1 MIKKILY
8 AVVAFAMLS
17 TAVQCSKEHVTVPSE
32 GITSVDGNTIL
43 YGDGVPSATLGQ
55 VGDFYL
61 DTRSHLLYGAKNAS
75 GWGAGYDLK
84 GMKGPDADGTGGGP
98 KGPKGDPGEKGL
110 KGDTGPK
117 GDSGDKG
124 ERGEQGDPGDN
135 TNPKGPQGDP
145 GDKGPQGP
153 QGEKGATGAAGAA
166 GAPGQKGT
174 QGNPGEKGPQG
185 DFGEQG
191 NKGANGAKGHLF
203 IGGNGAPSTSD
214 GQEGDWFLDKSNKRL
229 YGPKTNAGWG
239 STYIDLS
246 NPTEENAGDP
256 NASLAIESN
265 SMTIKVNETKTL
277 SITSGSG
284 RYRIVADNENIT
296 AGVSRNTLTIVGK
309 KEGRTV
315 LKVADYLSG
324 DKQDI
329 TITITRADYIKA
341 QPGDYPEANIVNVE
355 GGRFQMGNDVN
366 GGNQAPAHL
375 VRVGDFRITKYE
387 ITNADFVKFLNSYGN
402 RKFADDPAVKA
413 DVYDDNGATSTYDYS
428 SADIRYFN
436 TDLSD
441 DIKMNPATRKFEV
454 KNGRATYPALVS
466 WSAAKRYAEWL
477 GGRLP
482 TEAEW
487 EYAARGG
494 KNPDNK
500 KFAGSDTFADVAVE
514 NSQVTYPV
522 GNKRPNGLGLYDM
535 TGNAA
540 EWVSDWYGGYQNTPG
555 VQENPTGP
563 EHSTGQKVV
572 RGGGVA
578 LYYDYDY
585 YYRRYQPQLYYYNN
599 PTQSSV
605 TFRGA
610 LRPNNYNQSKRP
622 ILIGFRV
629 VLPSK

>member
-110 KGDTGPK
+110 KGDTGAK
-117 GDSGDKG
+117 GDPGDKG
-124 ERGEQGDPGDN
+124 ERGEQGEPGEN

-145 GDKGPQGP
+145 GDKGPQGT
-153 QGEKGATGAAGAA
+153 QGEKGATGAPGAPGAA
-166 GAPGQKGT
+166 GQKGT

-277 SITSGSG
+277 NITSGSG
-284 RYRIVADNENIT
+284 RYRIVANNENIT
-296 AGVSRNTLTIVGK
+296 AGVARNTLTIVGK
-309 KEGRTV
+309 KEGTTTLR
-315 LKVADYLSG
+315 VADYLSG

-329 TITITRADYIKA
+329 NITITRADYIKA
-341 QPGDYPEANIVNVE
+341 QPGDYPEANIVNVQ

-366 GGNQAPAHL
+366 GGNESPAHL
-375 VRVGDFRITKYE
+375 VSVGDFRITKYE

-402 RKFADDPAVKA
+402 RRFADDPAVKA

>member
-75 GWGAGYDLK
+75 GWGSGYDLK

-124 ERGEQGDPGDN
+124 ERGEQGEPGDN

-145 GDKGPQGP
+145 GDKGPQGT
-153 QGEKGATGAAGAA
+153 QGEKGATGAPGAP

-174 QGNPGEKGPQG
+174 QGNPGEKGLQG

-277 SITSGSG
+277 AITSGSG

-309 KEGRTV
+309 KEGRTK
-315 LKVADYLSG
+315 LRVADYLSG

-341 QPGDYPEANIVNVE
+341 QPGDYPEANIINVE
-355 GGRFQMGNDVN
+355 GGRFQMGNDS
-366 GGNQAPAHL
+366 GRGDESPAHL

-402 RKFADDPAVKA
+402 RIFQEDPAVKEDMKGDA
-413 DVYDDNGATSTYDYS
+413 S
-428 SADIRYFN
+428 SAYQYRVGTNRYFN
-436 TDLSD
+436 GEYND
-441 DIKMNPATRKFEV
+441 DIKMNIATRKFEV
-454 KNGRATYPALVS
+454 KNGRANYPALVS
-466 WSAAKRYAEWL
+466 WSAAKRYTEWA

-494 KNPDNK
+494 KNPDGK
-500 KFAGSDTFADVAVE
+500 KYAGSDNFEDVA
-514 NSQVTYPV
+514 NSSNSTYPI

-535 TGNAA
+535 SGNAA
-540 EWVSDWYGGYQNTPG
+540 EWTNDWYGSYQRTIG

-563 EHSTGQKVV
+563 ESPTGTKVL
-572 RGGGVA
+572 RGGGV
-578 LYYDYDY
+578 YG
-585 YYRRYQPQLYYYNN
+585 YRTNHLNN
-599 PTQSSV
+599 SSTNYSEV
-605 TFRGA
+605 TNRLPA
-610 LRPNNYNQSKRP
+610 YPNNYGNNANHP
-622 ILIGFRV
+622 MYAGFRV
-629 VLPSK
+629 VFAPKNN

>member
-1 MIKKILY
+1 M
-8 AVVAFAMLS
+8 
-17 TAVQCSKEHVTVPSE
+17 
-32 GITSVDGNTIL
+32 
-43 YGDGVPSATLGQ
+43 
-55 VGDFYL
+55 
-61 DTRSHLLYGAKNAS
+61 
-75 GWGAGYDLK
+75 
-84 GMKGPDADGTGGGP
+84 
-98 KGPKGDPGEKGL
+98 
-110 KGDTGPK
+110 
-117 GDSGDKG
+117 
-124 ERGEQGDPGDN
+124 
-135 TNPKGPQGDP
+135 
-145 GDKGPQGP
+145 
-153 QGEKGATGAAGAA
+153 
-166 GAPGQKGT
+166 
-174 QGNPGEKGPQG
+174 
-185 DFGEQG
+185 
-191 NKGANGAKGHLF
+191 
-203 IGGNGAPSTSD
+203 
-214 GQEGDWFLDKSNKRL
+214 DKSNKRL

-277 SITSGSG
+277 NITSGSG
-284 RYRIVADNENIT
+284 RYRIVANNENIT
-296 AGVSRNTLTIVGK
+296 AGVARNTLTIVGK
-309 KEGRTV
+309 KEGTTTLR
-315 LKVADYLSG
+315 VADYLSG

-329 TITITRADYIKA
+329 NITITRADYIKA
-341 QPGDYPEANIVNVE
+341 QPGDYPEANIVNVQ

-366 GGNQAPAHL
+366 GGNESPAHL
-375 VRVGDFRITKYE
+375 VSVGDFRITKYE

-402 RKFADDPAVKA
+402 RRFADDPAVKA

>member
-75 GWGAGYDLK
+75 GWGTGYDLK

-117 GDSGDKG
+117 GDPGDKG
-124 ERGEQGDPGDN
+124 ERGEQGEPGEN

-145 GDKGPQGP
+145 GDKGPQGTP
-153 QGEKGATGAAGAA
+153 GEKGATGAPGAPGAA
-166 GAPGQKGT
+166 GQKGT
-174 QGNPGEKGPQG
+174 QGNPGEKGLQG

-256 NASLAIESN
+256 SASLAIESN

-277 SITSGSG
+277 TITSGSG

-296 AGVSRNTLTIVGK
+296 AGVARNTLTIVGK

-315 LKVADYLSG
+315 LRVADYLSG

-402 RKFADDPAVKA
+402 RTFVEDPAVKA
-413 DVYDDNGATSTYDYS
+413 EVEGGRTGSHQYDD
-428 SADIRYFN
+428 DIRYFN
-436 TDLSD
+436 TNLSD
-441 DIKMNPATRKFEV
+441 DIKMNIATRKFEV
-454 KNGRATYPALVS
+454 KNGRANYPALVS
-466 WSAAKRYAEWL
+466 WSAAKRYTEWV

-500 KFAGSDTFADVAVE
+500 KYAGSDNFEDVA
-514 NSQVTYPV
+514 NTGSDTYTV

-535 TGNAA
+535 SGNAA
-540 EWVSDWYGGYQNTPG
+540 EWTNDWYENYSSAPG
-555 VQENPTGP
+555 VLENPQGPTVSTNYKVIRGTGV
-563 EHSTGQKVV
+563 SKYGSS
-572 RGGGVA
+572 
-578 LYYDYDY
+578 LYYSNHHSY
-585 YYRRYQPQLYYYNN
+585 
-599 PTQSSV
+599 SSV
-605 TFRGA
+605 TYRA
-610 LRPNNYNQSKRP
+610 YMSPNNHPDYRDRP
-622 ILIGFRV
+622 SLAGFRV
-629 VLPSK
+629 VFAPKNN